1 MKLAEWPYVAREN
14 KNLEK
19 NFPIA
24 WAVWLARPKIYIF
37 TNVLFYF
44 LYIFD

>member
-19 NFPIA
+19 NF
-24 WAVWLARPKIYIF
+24 IF
-37 TNVLFYF
+37 LS
-44 LYIFD
+44 IPDHP